1 MERVDT
7 VDRVGDAVDD
17 RDEVRCTGLRAT
29 GGGAFF
35 DVELIVEVD
44 KLRSEVSG
52 CLNVVMAAAEVSCN
66 EAWERFLVSVEA
78 ADFAVLKE
86 GSSLRVPLV
95 ELPFEFRGFGGGGGT
110 DEVTCPR
117 GVGIRGTV
125 TQSGSS
131 VGVYG
136 FDGRLGF
143 GIRPFCGGLIS
154 ERAGCPLSSHHFL
167 LSELAGGSPASI
179 ESYPIKS
186 SSSVSSFWALA
197 VVVPT
202 SS

>member
-1 MERVDT
+1 VEKVDT
-7 VDRVGDAVDD
+7 VDKVGDAVGD
-17 RDEVRCTGLRAT
+17 RDEVKCTGLRAT

-35 DVELIVEVD
+35 DVELVVEVERR
-44 KLRSEVSG
+44 RSEVG
-52 CLNVVMAAAEVSCN
+52 GGLNVVEVAAELSCK
-66 EAWERFLVSVEA
+66 EAWERFLASAETDPVG
-78 ADFAVLKE
+78 LK
-86 GSSLRVPLV
+86 GGGSLRVPLV

-110 DEVTCPR
+110 DELTCPR

-143 GIRPFCGGLIS
+143 GIMPFCGGLIS
-154 ERAGCPLSSHHFL
+154 DRAGCPLSSHHFL

-179 ESYPIKS
+179 ESYSIKS
-186 SSSVSSFWALA
+186 SSSVSSFCALA
-197 VVVPT
+197 VFVPT
-202 SS
+202 SN